1 MVRHVFL
8 WKVAEG
14 ADPDEVIQ
22 ILNEL
27 PANIPGALSWKLGAH
42 QGAPG
47 ASGGIWD
54 YGLVADFESFEA
66 LETYSKHPFHMKCIE
81 RLLPMF
87 ADRAVC
93 DFELAEDT

>member
-14 ADPDEVIQ
+14 ADGQEVIRL
-22 ILNEL
+22 LNEL
-27 PANIPGALSWKLGAH
+27 PRRIPGALSWKLGAH
-42 QGAPG
+42 QGEPG

-66 LETYSKHPFHMKCIE
+66 LQHYSEHPFHRECIE
-81 RLLPMF
+81 TLLPMF

-93 DFELAEDT
+93 DFEVSD

>member
-1 MVRHVFL
+1 MVVRHVFL

-14 ADPDEVIQ
+14 ADGAEVIR

-27 PANIPGALSWKLGAH
+27 PQRIPGALSWKLGPH

-66 LETYSKHPFHMKCIE
+66 LVRYSEHPFHMECIE

-93 DFELAEDT
+93 DFEVSD